1 MARPSIINT
10 TVRRKAQYTY
20 TYVVLMLKSEIENQ
34 NNNHHNRSY
43 IINNSMLSS
52 NTKCLLISSYSHR
65 SSLYQINS
73 RTIKSLTKKGRGKL
87 TQSSRKWLQRHE
99 KDEYVKRAK
108 SEKSPSRASFKL
120 EEILVRI
127 NNKNNNKIPKD
138 FNIAFLGVGNTVIDL
153 GVSEKNLYYVDLI
166 SSTKIE
172 ILHCYHLIVYF

>member
-1 MARPSIINT
+1 MILNT
-10 TVRRKAQYTY
+10 TYC
-20 TYVVLMLKSEIENQ
+20 
-34 NNNHHNRSY
+34 
-43 IINNSMLSS
+43 SMLS
-52 NTKCLLISSYSHR
+52 CLLTSPYSHR
-65 SSLYQINS
+65 SSLHQINS
-73 RTIKSLTKKGRGKL
+73 RTIKSFTKKGRGKL

-153 GVSEKNLYYVDLI
+153 GVSEKNLYYDRMLI
-166 SSTKIE
+166 
-172 ILHCYHLIVYF
+172 